1 MRQGRAGL
9 LLSGRRTQA
18 LLTTQACPLQRARRE
33 TLNTTRAART
43 AAPLHRCDRQLFTPR
58 RPYLLAAPVGDGEQC
73 SSDGVL
79 DTVCAALLQR
89 PWRAILAWPRDPDD
103 TLAAMFA
110 SWSTACSHETLTVE
124 IICARAEYRVRT
136 LAHTRR
142 PSPLPRLLLQRRL
155 SVPVAPS
162 PGPPKTPAPA
172 LPSALFCAAA
182 AAAALPFSHLCAVSP
197 SLCLPPSLLPPSCI
211 HSPSALA

>member
-1 MRQGRAGL
+1 
-9 LLSGRRTQA
+9 
-18 LLTTQACPLQRARRE
+18 
-33 TLNTTRAART
+33 
-43 AAPLHRCDRQLFTPR
+43 
-58 RPYLLAAPVGDGEQC
+58 
-73 SSDGVL
+73 
-79 DTVCAALLQR
+79 
-89 PWRAILAWPRDPDD
+89 
-103 TLAAMFA
+103 MFA

-136 LAHTRR
+136 SAHTRR

-182 AAAALPFSHLCAVSP
+182 AAAALPFSRVCAVSP
-197 SLCLPPSLLPPSCI
+197 SLCPPVFCPPAASTHPPPSRDPAAQRQPSLFLRYRKRRPE
-211 HSPSALA
+211 SPVQKRGPA